1 MTKLCINHLVRE
13 LVEKR
18 RTVFIGD
25 GVRDDFLNVL
35 EKNGI
40 RYKLEKYHSYYD
52 HNASGV
58 VITKL

>member
-1 MTKLCINHLVRE
+1 MNKMTKLCINHLVRE

-40 RYKLEKYHSYYD
+40 RYKLDKYYS
-52 HNASGV
+52 NNTSGV